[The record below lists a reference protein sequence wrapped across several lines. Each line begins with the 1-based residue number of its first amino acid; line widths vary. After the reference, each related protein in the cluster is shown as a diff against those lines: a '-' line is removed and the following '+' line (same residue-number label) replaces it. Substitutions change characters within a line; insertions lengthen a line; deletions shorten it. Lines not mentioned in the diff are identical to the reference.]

1 MYSKDGIKNNQGIS
15 KILIIII
22 ILVILLIIGA
32 VAFIFL
38 NNNSNNEQ
46 QQPEQENLNTM
57 GALQDTDTTIT
68 LEEKNYIKYNYL
80 DKVSILVSN
89 MYSTQQENIV
99 ETAMRF
105 VQDPNTDSTE
115 TVTGSQNTVVNTNNV
130 IGNTD
135 LNNSIT
141 NGNTTNNI
149 SNNTNSLAN
158 NTNTNSNTIIINE
171 NNTNSLNNVGNTN
184 ITGGNTIDS
193 SLNGGM
199 TSLDLNTQANAN
211 AQIENVQKAISEI
224 TNESVENVGTLMSQ
238 LNSSN
243 SILKAYVTDIIS
255 ISKENGVYNVTYK
268 VCWPIEDNMK
278 YYKTMDKMN
287 TAAVDRLESTTVN
300 ITFTKNMDYEYSRY
314 KLQSIAEVEKT
325 TPVCYYLTYV
335 NNKFGVIDEK
345 GNVVI
350 DNTYDWIDIPNNYKD
365 IFICKTGETTT
376 VLNKDNQQLYTE
388 YPNIS
393 VIQSS
398 QGGNSLWYEKD
409 FLVFEENGKY
419 GAIDYDGFVVY
430 EPVYDKIEP
439 LYYIEGRLIL
449 TENGKQALGDIT
461 GKIISN
467 FKYTKI
473 GLLGGQFEIS
483 SMVNSQRT
491 QEQVVQMMETGD
503 YILGQDVDNVIET
516 IQIIPVGDVAGDFA
530 NLPQINYNASIN
542 EWQLRSLDNKYLLYI
557 R

>member
-1 MYSKDGIKNNQGIS
+1 MYSKEDIKKNQGIS
-15 KILIIII
+15 KILIIIFV
-22 ILVILLIIGA
+22 LVILLIIG
-32 VAFIFL
+32 VIAFVFL
-38 NNNSNNEQ
+38 NNNTNNEQ
-46 QQPEQENLNTM
+46 QPVQNDLNTM
-57 GALQDTDTTIT
+57 DALQDTDTTIT
-68 LEEKNYIKYNYL
+68 TEEKNDIKYNYL
-80 DKVSILVSN
+80 DKISILVSN

-105 VQDPNTDSTE
+105 VQDPNIESTE
-115 TVTGSQNTVVNTNNV
+115 TLTGSQNTVVNQNNIV
-130 IGNTD
+130 ENNNIADNNT
-135 LNNSIT
+135 I
-141 NGNTTNNI
+141 NNI
-149 SNNTNSLAN
+149 SNS
-158 NTNTNSNTIIINE
+158 TNTLTNNSSGNTIIIN
-171 NNTNSLNNVGNTN
+171 NNTSNNISNTNSTNNMEINNMTN
-184 ITGGNTIDS
+184 S

-199 TSLDLNTQANAN
+199 TSLDLNTQADAN
-211 AQIENVQKAISEI
+211 AQIENVQKAISEM
-224 TNESVENVGTLMSQ
+224 TNESVENVGTLISQ

-255 ISKENGVYNVTYK
+255 ISKENGVYDVTYK

-300 ITFTKNMDYEYSRY
+300 IKFTKNMDYEYSKY
-314 KLQSIAEVEKT
+314 KVQSITEIEKT

-345 GNVVI
+345 GNVII
-350 DNTYDWIDIPNNYKD
+350 DNIYDWIDIPNNYKD
-365 IFICKTGETTT
+365 IFVCKTGETTT
-376 VLNKDNQQLYTE
+376 VLNKNGEQLYTE
-388 YPNIS
+388 YPNLT

-398 QGGNSLWYEKD
+398 QGGNSMWYEKD
-409 FLVFEENGKY
+409 FLVFEQNGKY

-430 EPVYDKIEP
+430 EPLYDKIEP

-530 NLPQINYNASIN
+530 DLPQVNYNAAIN
-542 EWQLRSLDNKYLLYI
+542 EWQLRSLDGKYLLYI
-557 R
+557 K

>member
-99 ETAMRF
+99 ETAIRF

-184 ITGGNTIDS
+184 MTGGNTIDS

-238 LNSSN
+238 LNTSN
-243 SILKAYVTDIIS
+243 SILKAYVTDILS
-255 ISKENGVYNVTYK
+255 ISKENGVYSVTYK

-516 IQIIPVGDVAGDFA
+516 IQIIPVADVAGDFA
-530 NLPQINYNASIN
+530 DLPQINYNASIN

>member
-1 MYSKDGIKNNQGIS
+1 MYSKDDIKNNQGIS

-22 ILVILLIIGA
+22 VLVILLIIGV
-32 VAFIFL
+32 VAFILL

-46 QQPEQENLNTM
+46 QPPAQEDLNTM
-57 GALQDTDTTIT
+57 GVLQDTDTTIT
-68 LEEKNYIKYNYL
+68 LEEKNDIKYNYL
-80 DKVSILVSN
+80 DKVSILISN

-105 VQDPNTDSTE
+105 VQDPNVDSTE
-115 TVTGSQNTVVNTNNV
+115 TVTGNQNTVVNTNNV

-135 LNNSIT
+135 LNNTLT

-149 SNNTNSLAN
+149 SNNTNALSD
-158 NTNTNSNTIIINE
+158 NTNSV
-171 NNTNSLNNVGNTN
+171 NNISNTN
-184 ITGGNTIDS
+184 ITGGNTADG
-193 SLNGGM
+193 SLNGGL

-255 ISKENGVYNVTYK
+255 ISKENGVYDVTYK

-300 ITFTKNMDYEYSRY
+300 ITFTKNMDYEYSKY
-314 KLQSIAEVEKT
+314 KIQSITEVEKT
-325 TPVCYYLTYV
+325 TPVCYYLSYV

-365 IFICKTGETTT
+365 IFVCKTGEITT
-376 VLNKDNQQLYTE
+376 VLNKDGQQLYTE

-398 QGGNSLWYEKD
+398 QGGNSMWYEKD
-409 FLVFEENGKY
+409 FLVFEQDGKY

-430 EPVYDKIEP
+430 EPIYDKIEP

-516 IQIIPVGDVAGDFA
+516 IQIIPVADVAGDFA
-530 NLPQINYNASIN
+530 DLPQINYNASIN

>member
-1 MYSKDGIKNNQGIS
+1 MYSKEDIKNNQGIS

-22 ILVILLIIGA
+22 VLVILLIIGV
-32 VAFIFL
+32 VAFVLL

-46 QQPEQENLNTM
+46 QQPAQEDLNTM
-57 GALQDTDTTIT
+57 GVLQDTDTTIT
-68 LEEKNYIKYNYL
+68 TEEKNDIKYNYL
-80 DKVSILVSN
+80 DKISILVSN
-89 MYSTQQENIV
+89 MYPTQQENIV

-105 VQDPNTDSTE
+105 VQDPNIDSTE
-115 TVTGSQNTVVNTNNV
+115 SLTGNQNTVVNTNTIV
-130 IGNTD
+130 GNTVV
-135 LNNSIT
+135 
-141 NGNTTNNI
+141 NGNETNNI
-149 SNNTNSLAN
+149 AN
-158 NTNTNSNTIIINE
+158 NTNALTNNTNGNTIIING
-171 NNTNSLNNVGNTN
+171 NSSSDINNSVGDASNTNTMGTSNTV
-184 ITGGNTIDS
+184 DS

-199 TSLDLNTQANAN
+199 TSLDLNTQADAN
-211 AQIENVQKAISEI
+211 AQIENVQKAISEM
-224 TNESVENVGTLMSQ
+224 TNESVDNVGTLISQ

-255 ISKENGVYNVTYK
+255 ISKENGVYDVTYK

-300 ITFTKNMDYEYSRY
+300 ITFTKNMDYEYSKY
-314 KLQSIAEVEKT
+314 KLQSITEIEKT

-365 IFICKTGETTT
+365 IFVCKTGETTM
-376 VLNKDNQQLYTE
+376 VLNKDGQQLYTE
-388 YPNIS
+388 YPNIN

-398 QGGNSLWYEKD
+398 EGGNSMWYEKD
-409 FLVFEENGKY
+409 FLVFEQDGKY
-419 GAIDYDGFVVY
+419 GAIDYDGFVIY
-430 EPVYDKIEP
+430 EPIYDKIEP

-516 IQIIPVGDVAGDFA
+516 IQIIPVSDVAGDFA
-530 NLPQINYNASIN
+530 DLPQVNYNAAIN
-542 EWQLRSLDNKYLLYI
+542 EWQLRSLDGKYLLYI

>member
-1 MYSKDGIKNNQGIS
+1 MYSKEDIKNNQGIS

-22 ILVILLIIGA
+22 VLVVLLIIGV
-32 VAFIFL
+32 VAFFLL

-46 QQPEQENLNTM
+46 QQPAQEDLNTM
-57 GALQDTDTTIT
+57 GVLQDTDTTIT
-68 LEEKNYIKYNYL
+68 TEEKNDIKYNYL
-80 DKVSILVSN
+80 DKISILVSN
-89 MYSTQQENIV
+89 MYPTQQENIV

-105 VQDPNTDSTE
+105 VQDPNIDSTE
-115 TVTGSQNTVVNTNNV
+115 SLTGNQNTVVNTNTIV
-130 IGNTD
+130 GNTVA
-135 LNNSIT
+135 
-141 NGNTTNNI
+141 NGGENNNI
-149 SNNTNSLAN
+149 ANNTSALPNNTNG
-158 NTNTNSNTIIINE
+158 NTIIING
-171 NNTNSLNNVGNTN
+171 NSSSDINNSVGDASNTNTMGTSNTV
-184 ITGGNTIDS
+184 DS

-199 TSLDLNTQANAN
+199 TSLDLNTQADAN

-224 TNESVENVGTLMSQ
+224 TNESVDNVGTLISR

-255 ISKENGVYNVTYK
+255 ISKENGVYDVTYK

-300 ITFTKNMDYEYSRY
+300 ITFTKNMDYEYSKY
-314 KLQSIAEVEKT
+314 KLQSITEIEKT

-365 IFICKTGETTT
+365 IFVCKTGETTM
-376 VLNKDNQQLYTE
+376 VLNKDGQQLYTE

-398 QGGNSLWYEKD
+398 EGGNSMWYEKD
-409 FLVFEENGKY
+409 FLVFEQNGKY

-430 EPVYDKIEP
+430 EPIYDKIEP

-530 NLPQINYNASIN
+530 DLPQVNYNAAIN
-542 EWQLRSLDNKYLLYI
+542 EWQLRSLDGKYLLYI

>member
-1 MYSKDGIKNNQGIS
+1 MYSKEDIKKNQGIS
-15 KILIIII
+15 KILIIIFV
-22 ILVILLIIGA
+22 LVILLIIG
-32 VAFIFL
+32 VIAFVFL
-38 NNNSNNEQ
+38 NNNTNNEQ
-46 QQPEQENLNTM
+46 QPVQNDLNTM
-57 GALQDTDTTIT
+57 DALQDTDTTIT
-68 LEEKNYIKYNYL
+68 TEEKNDIKYNYL
-80 DKVSILVSN
+80 DKISILVSN

-105 VQDPNTDSTE
+105 VQDPNIESTE
-115 TVTGSQNTVVNTNNV
+115 TLTGSQNTVVNQNNIV
-130 IGNTD
+130 ENNNIADNNT
-135 LNNSIT
+135 I
-141 NGNTTNNI
+141 NNI
-149 SNNTNSLAN
+149 SNS
-158 NTNTNSNTIIINE
+158 TNTLTNNSSGNTIIIN
-171 NNTNSLNNVGNTN
+171 NNTSNNISNTNSTNNIGINNMTN
-184 ITGGNTIDS
+184 S

-199 TSLDLNTQANAN
+199 TSLDLNTQADAN
-211 AQIENVQKAISEI
+211 AQIENVQKAISEM
-224 TNESVENVGTLMSQ
+224 TNESVENVGTLISQ

-255 ISKENGVYNVTYK
+255 ISKENGVYDVTYK

-300 ITFTKNMDYEYSRY
+300 IKFTKNMDYEYSKY
-314 KLQSIAEVEKT
+314 KVQSITEIEKT

-345 GNVVI
+345 GNVII
-350 DNTYDWIDIPNNYKD
+350 DNIYDWIDIPNNYKD
-365 IFICKTGETTT
+365 IFVCKTGETTT
-376 VLNKDNQQLYTE
+376 VLNKNGEQLYTE
-388 YPNIS
+388 YPNLT

-398 QGGNSLWYEKD
+398 QGGNSMWYEKD
-409 FLVFEENGKY
+409 FLVFEQNGKY

-430 EPVYDKIEP
+430 EPLYDKIEP

-530 NLPQINYNASIN
+530 DLPQVNYNAAIN
-542 EWQLRSLDNKYLLYI
+542 EWQLRSLDGKYLLYI
-557 R
+557 K

>member
-1 MYSKDGIKNNQGIS
+1 MYSKDDIKNNQGIS

-22 ILVILLIIGA
+22 VLVILLIIGV
-32 VAFIFL
+32 VAFILL

-46 QQPEQENLNTM
+46 QPPAQEDLNTM
-57 GALQDTDTTIT
+57 GVLQDTDTTIT
-68 LEEKNYIKYNYL
+68 LEEKNDIKYNYL
-80 DKVSILVSN
+80 DKVSILISN

-105 VQDPNTDSTE
+105 VQDPNVDSTE
-115 TVTGSQNTVVNTNNV
+115 TVTGNQNTVVNTNNV

-135 LNNSIT
+135 LNNTLT

-149 SNNTNSLAN
+149 SNNTNALSD
-158 NTNTNSNTIIINE
+158 NTNSV
-171 NNTNSLNNVGNTN
+171 NNISNTN
-184 ITGGNTIDS
+184 ITGGNTADG
-193 SLNGGM
+193 SLNGGL

-255 ISKENGVYNVTYK
+255 ISKENGVYDVTYK

-300 ITFTKNMDYEYSRY
+300 ITFTKNMDYEYSKY
-314 KLQSIAEVEKT
+314 KIQSITEVEKT
-325 TPVCYYLTYV
+325 TPVCYYLSYV

-365 IFICKTGETTT
+365 IFVCKTGEITT
-376 VLNKDNQQLYTE
+376 VLNKDGQQLYTE

-398 QGGNSLWYEKD
+398 QGGNSMWYEKD
-409 FLVFEENGKY
+409 FLVFEQDGKY

-430 EPVYDKIEP
+430 EPIYDKIEP

-530 NLPQINYNASIN
+530 DLPQINYNAAIN

>member
-1 MYSKDGIKNNQGIS
+1 MYSKEDIKKNQGIS

-22 ILVILLIIGA
+22 VLVILLIIG
-32 VAFIFL
+32 VIAFVFL
-38 NNNSNNEQ
+38 NNNTNNEQ
-46 QQPEQENLNTM
+46 QPVQNDLNTM
-57 GALQDTDTTIT
+57 DALQDTDTTIT
-68 LEEKNYIKYNYL
+68 TEEKNDIKYNYL
-80 DKVSILVSN
+80 DKISILVSN

-105 VQDPNTDSTE
+105 VQDPNIESTE
-115 TVTGSQNTVVNTNNV
+115 TLTGSQNTVVNQNNIV
-130 IGNTD
+130 ENNNIADNNT
-135 LNNSIT
+135 I
-141 NGNTTNNI
+141 NNI
-149 SNNTNSLAN
+149 SNS
-158 NTNTNSNTIIINE
+158 TNTLTNNSSGNTIIIN
-171 NNTNSLNNVGNTN
+171 NNTSNNISNTNSTNNIGINNMTN
-184 ITGGNTIDS
+184 S

-199 TSLDLNTQANAN
+199 TSLDLNTQADAN
-211 AQIENVQKAISEI
+211 AQIENVQKAISEM
-224 TNESVENVGTLMSQ
+224 TNESVENVGTLISQ

-255 ISKENGVYNVTYK
+255 ISKENGVYDVTYK

-300 ITFTKNMDYEYSRY
+300 IKFTKNMDYEYSKY
-314 KLQSIAEVEKT
+314 KVQSITEIEKT

-345 GNVVI
+345 GNVII
-350 DNTYDWIDIPNNYKD
+350 DNIYDWIDIPNNYKD
-365 IFICKTGETTT
+365 IFVCKTGETTT
-376 VLNKDNQQLYTE
+376 VLNKNGEQLYTE
-388 YPNIS
+388 YPNLT

-398 QGGNSLWYEKD
+398 QGGNSMWYEKD
-409 FLVFEENGKY
+409 FLVFEQNGKY

-430 EPVYDKIEP
+430 EPIYDKIEP

-530 NLPQINYNASIN
+530 DLPQVNYNAAIN
-542 EWQLRSLDNKYLLYI
+542 EWQLRSLDGKYLLYI
-557 R
+557 K

>member
-1 MYSKDGIKNNQGIS
+1 MYSKEDIKKNQGIS

-22 ILVILLIIGA
+22 VLVILLIIG
-32 VAFIFL
+32 VIAFVFL
-38 NNNSNNEQ
+38 NNNTNNEQ
-46 QQPEQENLNTM
+46 QPVQNDLNTM
-57 GALQDTDTTIT
+57 DALQDTDTTIT
-68 LEEKNYIKYNYL
+68 TEEKNDIKYNYL
-80 DKVSILVSN
+80 NKISILVSN

-105 VQDPNTDSTE
+105 VQDPNIESTE
-115 TVTGSQNTVVNTNNV
+115 TLTGSQNTVVNQNNIV
-130 IGNTD
+130 ENNNIADNNT
-135 LNNSIT
+135 I
-141 NGNTTNNI
+141 NNI
-149 SNNTNSLAN
+149 SNS
-158 NTNTNSNTIIINE
+158 TNTLTNNSSGNTIIIN
-171 NNTNSLNNVGNTN
+171 NNTSNNISNTNSTNNMEINNMTN
-184 ITGGNTIDS
+184 S

-199 TSLDLNTQANAN
+199 TSLDLNTQADAN
-211 AQIENVQKAISEI
+211 AQIENVQKAISEM
-224 TNESVENVGTLMSQ
+224 TNESVENVGTLISQ

-255 ISKENGVYNVTYK
+255 ISKENGVYDVTYK

-300 ITFTKNMDYEYSRY
+300 IKFTKNMDYEYSKY
-314 KLQSIAEVEKT
+314 KVQSITEIEKT

-345 GNVVI
+345 GNVII
-350 DNTYDWIDIPNNYKD
+350 DNIYDWIDIPNNYKD
-365 IFICKTGETTT
+365 IFVCKTGETTT
-376 VLNKDNQQLYTE
+376 VLNKNGEQLYTE
-388 YPNIS
+388 YPNLT

-398 QGGNSLWYEKD
+398 QGGNSMWYEKD
-409 FLVFEENGKY
+409 FLVFEQNGKY

-430 EPVYDKIEP
+430 EPIYDKIEP

-530 NLPQINYNASIN
+530 DLPQVNYNAAIN
-542 EWQLRSLDNKYLLYI
+542 EWQLRSLDGKYLLYI
-557 R
+557 K

>member
-1 MYSKDGIKNNQGIS
+1 MYSKEDIKKNQGIS

-22 ILVILLIIGA
+22 VLVILLIIG
-32 VAFIFL
+32 VIAFVFL
-38 NNNSNNEQ
+38 NNNTNNEQ
-46 QQPEQENLNTM
+46 QPVQNDLNTM
-57 GALQDTDTTIT
+57 DALQDTDTTIT
-68 LEEKNYIKYNYL
+68 TEEKNDIKYNYL
-80 DKVSILVSN
+80 DKISILVSN

-105 VQDPNTDSTE
+105 VQDPNIESTE
-115 TVTGSQNTVVNTNNV
+115 TLTGSQNTVVNQNNIV
-130 IGNTD
+130 ENNNIADNNT
-135 LNNSIT
+135 I
-141 NGNTTNNI
+141 NNI
-149 SNNTNSLAN
+149 SNS
-158 NTNTNSNTIIINE
+158 TNTLTNNSSGNTIIIN
-171 NNTNSLNNVGNTN
+171 NNTSNNISNTNSTNNMEINNMTN
-184 ITGGNTIDS
+184 S

-199 TSLDLNTQANAN
+199 TSLDLNTQADAN
-211 AQIENVQKAISEI
+211 AQIENVQKAISEM
-224 TNESVENVGTLMSQ
+224 TNESVENVGTLISQ

-255 ISKENGVYNVTYK
+255 ISKENGVYDVTYK

-300 ITFTKNMDYEYSRY
+300 IKFTKNMDYEYSKY
-314 KLQSIAEVEKT
+314 KVQSITEIEKT

-345 GNVVI
+345 GNVII
-350 DNTYDWIDIPNNYKD
+350 DNIYDWIDIPNNYKD
-365 IFICKTGETTT
+365 IFVCKTGETTT
-376 VLNKDNQQLYTE
+376 VLNKNGEQLYTE
-388 YPNIS
+388 YPNLT

-398 QGGNSLWYEKD
+398 QGGNSMWYEKD
-409 FLVFEENGKY
+409 FLVFEQNGKY

-430 EPVYDKIEP
+430 EPIYDKIEP

-530 NLPQINYNASIN
+530 DLPQVNYNAAIN
-542 EWQLRSLDNKYLLYI
+542 EWQLRSLDGKYLLYI
-557 R
+557 K

>member
-1 MYSKDGIKNNQGIS
+1 MYSKDDIKNNQGIS

-22 ILVILLIIGA
+22 VLVILLIIGV
-32 VAFIFL
+32 VAFILL
-38 NNNSNNEQ
+38 NNNSKDN
-46 QQPEQENLNTM
+46 QQPPQQEDLNTM

-68 LEEKNYIKYNYL
+68 LEEKNYIKYDYL
-80 DKVSILVSN
+80 DKISILISN
-89 MYSTQQENIV
+89 MYPTQQENIV

-115 TVTGSQNTVVNTNNV
+115 TVTGNQNTVVNTNNV

-135 LNNSIT
+135 LNNTLT
-141 NGNTTNNI
+141 NGNTNNI
-149 SNNTNSLAN
+149 SNNTNVL
-158 NTNTNSNTIIINE
+158 TNTTNGNSNTIVINE
-171 NNTNSLNNVGNTN
+171 NNTNSLNNTGNTN
-184 ITGGNTIDS
+184 IIGTTNAVDT

-238 LNSSN
+238 LNNSN
-243 SILKAYVTDIIS
+243 SILKAYVTDILS
-255 ISKENGVYNVTYK
+255 ISKENGVYSVTYK

-300 ITFTKNMDYEYSRY
+300 ITFTKNMDYEYSKY

-376 VLNKDNQQLYTE
+376 VLNKEGQQLYTE